1 MTAISPL
8 TPGAFQLPPPGGYAL
23 PGGMFPGPPNI
34 RYGFG
39 GAQSATTK
47 TNKPVDP
54 NGDAMPPTAETPRD
68 NANSYLESFFGPRLT
83 FEQQRTLAKDD
94 EARAVRELDRL
105 EAFRLREAENMFQ
118 YGFKSNLL
126 ASLLKDVPKAITAI
140 PKNYNDVMQQ
150 VLELQRTT
158 QPLLASRGGVQ
169 DFSSSFR
176 TRA

>member
-94 EARAVRELDRL
+94 EARAVREL
-105 EAFRLREAENMFQ
+105 ERLRVFREQEGEKAFDL
-118 YGFKSNLL
+118 GIKSNWIWQ
-126 ASLLKDVPKAITAI
+126 ARS
-140 PKNYNDVMQQ
+140 N
-150 VLELQRTT
+150 
-158 QPLLASRGGVQ
+158 
-169 DFSSSFR
+169 
-176 TRA
+176 